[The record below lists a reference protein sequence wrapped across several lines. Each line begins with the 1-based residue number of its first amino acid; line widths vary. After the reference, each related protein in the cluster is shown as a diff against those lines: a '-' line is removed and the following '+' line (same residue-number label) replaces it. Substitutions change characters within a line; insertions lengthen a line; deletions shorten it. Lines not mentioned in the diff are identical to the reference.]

1 MMCRKCGREVPESVG
16 PGRPRSYCSTGCRRA
31 MEYETRRLQTALDAI
46 EEQLRWCR
54 LGWNGRSESQSS
66 KYDTERERLEARL
79 RELLDDETVKP

>member
-1 MMCRKCGREVPESVG
+1 LLDGLPAGDGVRDPPAADRLGRF
-16 PGRPRSYCSTGCRRA
+16 
-31 MEYETRRLQTALDAI
+31 

-54 LGWNGRSESQSS
+54 LGWNGRSESQSG